1 LLANSASAH
10 SPKLMDVRTPQAAK
24 FHAKSQLSAFGWA
37 SSQWKCLEQ
46 LWTKESNWRPDA
58 KNKQAVTVVRGG
70 KRVKVHAG
78 GIPQI
83 LGLDPKTS
91 VTIQVNKG
99 MTYIKSRYQSP
110 CGAKRFWD
118 RHNWY

>member
-1 LLANSASAH
+1 
-10 SPKLMDVRTPQAAK
+10 MIDTRTPQAAK
-24 FHAKSQLSAFGWA
+24 IHAQSQLGFFGWSKSQWG
-37 SSQWKCLEQ
+37 CLEQ

-58 KNKQAVTVVRGG
+58 KNKTAVTVMKQG
-70 KRVKVHAG
+70 KRVKVYAG

-91 VTIQVNKG
+91 VAKQVNLG
-99 MTYIKSRYQSP
+99 MVYIKSRYQSP